1 VVVTERTP
9 QLLQQDALALLRGRR
24 AEILSLA
31 RRRGVFNLHVFG
43 SVARGEAGAASD
55 FDFLAELDPG
65 RTLIDLGGLQIDL
78 QELLGRRV
86 DLIEPATLRPQIRR
100 RILAEAVAL

>member
-1 VVVTERTP
+1 VTEKTP

-24 AEILSLA
+24 DEILGLA
-31 RRRGVFNLHVFG
+31 RRRGVSNLRIFG

-65 RTLIDLGGLQIDL
+65 RTLIDLGGLQMDL
-78 QELLGRRV
+78 QELLGRKV
-86 DLIEPATLRPQIRR
+86 DLIEPAALHPQIRS
-100 RILAEAVAL
+100 RILAEAMAL